1 MLFLGNNAGIPAVV
15 QSFRYVAVRH
25 TPCVIA
31 HMETTTT
38 RKQAL
43 RLLQED
49 LESLTQEQRSLQIR
63 LYDRWSQAQW
73 VKTYGSS
80 GTVTS
85 ESLAAE
91 IETMRARQLVL
102 REAIRELKVR
112 LRGLQASRRVVS
124 AEKTVFADGS
134 A

>member
-1 MLFLGNNAGIPAVV
+1 
-15 QSFRYVAVRH
+15 
-25 TPCVIA
+25 
-31 HMETTTT
+31 METTTT

-43 RLLQED
+43 RLLQAD

-73 VKTYGSS
+73 VQTYGSS

-85 ESLAAE
+85 ESLAAD
-91 IETMRARQLVL
+91 IATMRSRQQVL

-112 LRGLQASRRVVS
+112 LRALQATR
-124 AEKTVFADGS
+124 
-134 A
+134 